1 MTVPK
6 LIYISYDGILEP
18 LGQSQVL
25 RYLERLAPGHK
36 IVLVSFEK
44 PHDWQQI
51 YRREILCDGKFGR
64 LVPVGDAEALAAA
77 MTESLLAKHDH
88 EVLKAR
94 AQDFSIDKAVDQY
107 LDVLFPK
114 DNHSETL
121 EPNQ

>member
-1 MTVPK
+1 MTVLK
-6 LIYISYDGILEP
+6 LIYLSYDGILEP

-25 RYLERLAPGHK
+25 RYLERLATDHK
-36 IVLVSFEK
+36 IVLISFEK

-77 MTESLLAKHDH
+77 MTESLSAKHDH
-88 EVLKAR
+88 EALKTR

-114 DNHSETL
+114 DNHSETV
-121 EPNQ
+121 ERNQ